1 MRVLEKCGVR
11 IQSPD
16 NDYQPENR
24 GENVLLMDDGSVEI
38 NSFNDIIYRYWE
50 AFHDICMSEILSD
63 NKKKEWSKRLEKSNN
78 LWKQKVKNVW
88 GMLFNVYARGLFNA
102 NTRTL
107 DPGDPNNKLWN
118 DFEKFFQRALNLYQ
132 SGQPSNYV
140 CSFCGKIL
148 DEDEIKGDFHKHTLT
163 SEHNK
168 LLGASR
174 SKDKGMPNSF
184 WNLKSGNTI
193 CSTCSFMILHY
204 FIALIP
210 VEGNSQIFIN
220 APSFKLMWHLNNYAR
235 KSYGKAKTI
244 KEIFG
249 ISLIELSIRQQLQLG
264 RWERMNIEVV
274 SKYND
279 VIEFFSLPYEVIG
292 ILSDSRIASL
302 LRQIGEFKV
311 LNYVLDGRFDKILEY
326 GERIFR
332 ISLKEKM
339 NKSERDFI
347 NEFLKLQ
354 KNREKEN
361 LRMLSQNLFKLYAL
375 IMDKLK
381 KEVAV

>member
-1 MRVLEKCGVR
+1 
-11 IQSPD
+11 
-16 NDYQPENR
+16 
-24 GENVLLMDDGSVEI
+24 
-38 NSFNDIIYRYWE
+38 
-50 AFHDICMSEILSD
+50 
-63 NKKKEWSKRLEKSNN
+63 
-78 LWKQKVKNVW
+78 
-88 GMLFNVYARGLFNA
+88 
-102 NTRTL
+102 
-107 DPGDPNNKLWN
+107 
-118 DFEKFFQRALNLYQ
+118 
-132 SGQPSNYV
+132 
-140 CSFCGKIL
+140 
-148 DEDEIKGDFHKHTLT
+148 
-163 SEHNK
+163 
-168 LLGASR
+168 
-174 SKDKGMPNSF
+174 
-184 WNLKSGNTI
+184 
-193 CSTCSFMILHY
+193 
-204 FIALIP
+204 
-210 VEGNSQIFIN
+210 
-220 APSFKLMWHLNNYAR
+220 
-235 KSYGKAKTI
+235 
-244 KEIFG
+244 
-249 ISLIELSIRQQLQLG
+249 
-264 RWERMNIEVV
+264 MNIEVV